1 MKLYYADCF
10 GVFHCLNS
18 AKQDLIDD
26 DFIYKL
32 KMQWNKTHYVKWSFW
47 FYGLNLLEMF
57 C

>member
-32 KMQWNKTHYVKWSFW
+32 RMGWNKTHYVKWSFW